1 MSTDDYQAVLLSHRQ
16 TIDNL
21 DAALIYILA
30 ERFRCTHKVGELKA
44 VHNMPESDKNREAV
58 QLTRLKEI
66 AKRSGLDV
74 DFMEEVMRKI
84 IDEVVRRH
92 EKLKA

>member
-1 MSTDDYQAVLLSHRQ
+1 MNTHDEQALLSSYRQ

-30 ERFRCTHKVGELKA
+30 ERFRCTHKIGELKA
-44 VHNMPESDKNREAV
+44 IYHWPKSDKDREAM
-58 QLTRLKEI
+58 QLTRLKDI
-66 AKRSGLDV
+66 AQSSGLDSHFV
-74 DFMEEVMRKI
+74 EGLMRNI

-92 EKLKA
+92 EKITV

>member
-1 MSTDDYQAVLLSHRQ
+1 MFTDNYQAALLSHRQ

-44 VHNMPESDKNREAV
+44 AHNMPESDKNREAA
-58 QLTRLKEI
+58 QLARLKALAES
-66 AKRSGLDV
+66 SGLDV
-74 DFMEEVMRKI
+74 TFMEEVMRRI

>member
-1 MSTDDYQAVLLSHRQ
+1 MYINDYQAQLSSYRL

-44 VHNMPESDKNREAV
+44 AHNLPETDKNREAM

-66 AKRSGLDV
+66 AQSASLDV
-74 DFMEEVMRKI
+74 NFVEGFMRYI

-92 EKLKA
+92 GELKA

>member
-1 MSTDDYQAVLLSHRQ
+1 MSTDNYQAALLSHRQ

-44 VHNMPESDKNREAV
+44 AHNMPESDKNR
-58 QLTRLKEI
+58 
-66 AKRSGLDV
+66 
-74 DFMEEVMRKI
+74 
-84 IDEVVRRH
+84 
-92 EKLKA
+92 